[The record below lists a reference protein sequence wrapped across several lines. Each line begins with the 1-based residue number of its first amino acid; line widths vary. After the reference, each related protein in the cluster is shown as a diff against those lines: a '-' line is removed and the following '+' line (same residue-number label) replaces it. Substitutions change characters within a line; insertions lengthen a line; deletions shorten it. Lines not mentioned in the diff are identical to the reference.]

1 MLSATVVV
9 SCYNQERYIVECLDS
24 ILSQEINFE
33 CEVIVSDD
41 CSTDRTQ
48 EVLLEYSRLHEGRLK
63 LNLRSENVGPA
74 LNYLGLHS
82 MASGD

>member
-63 LNLRSENVGPA
+63 LYKKKYKIKESIIL
-74 LNYLGLHS
+74 LNQ
-82 MASGD
+82 

>member
-48 EVLLEYSRLHEGRLK
+48 EVLLE
-63 LNLRSENVGPA
+63 
-74 LNYLGLHS
+74 
-82 MASGD
+82 